1 MFIKRFTV
9 YCIFILV
16 SLIAFYVYAHWD
28 PDPGPNLIEGD
39 VNNLNVTN
47 GHDFNKKYLWKQWE
61 VDDTVNDVQNKV
73 SLRAKVLHKKK
84 GLLWLDSKS

>member
-9 YCIFILV
+9 YCIFIPV

-39 VNNLNVTN
+39 VNNLNVETGSQGSCN
-47 GHDFNKKYLWKQWE
+47 WKEWS
-61 VDDTVNDVQNKV
+61 VDDTV
-73 SLRAKVLHKKK
+73 
-84 GLLWLDSKS
+84 